1 MLYAAWKEG
10 YRKAILLVSSENL
23 ADEIATINT
32 NNKEA
37 EILLEDIRTQKRMF
51 QSLQIKVAPEPIF
64 KEVQQLEKMATQSFV
79 HTL

>member
-37 EILLEDIRTQKRMF
+37 EILLKDIRTQTRMF
-51 QSLQIKVAPEPIF
+51 QSLQIKVATEPIF
-64 KEVQQLEKMATQSFV
+64 KEV
-79 HTL
+79 